1 MQIIEKA
8 LNGLKLL
15 KPNIFEDNRGYFFE
29 SYNLDTFEKLGITD
43 NFIQDN
49 QSLSTK
55 KGVVRGLHFQNAPFA
70 QSKLVR
76 ATQGKVLDVV
86 VDIRVGSP
94 TYGKSYSAELSAE
107 NKLMLFFLI
116 SLFS

>member
-49 QSLSTK
+49 
-55 KGVVRGLHFQNAPFA
+55 
-70 QSKLVR
+70 
-76 ATQGKVLDVV
+76 
-86 VDIRVGSP
+86 
-94 TYGKSYSAELSAE
+94 
-107 NKLMLFFLI
+107 
-116 SLFS
+116 